1 MEPCKLSGLAAV
13 DDKGTTSG
21 FEASISL
28 PEPLDWLRSWRPES
42 RLGWL
47 RCGGDDAD
55 HIGWAYSPSRKKRP
69 CTRCSERL
77 LPYAHVYGIRVR
89 ISLLL
94 PTVDTSRLYTDGD
107 YLLIILRQLAED
119 RHTALFPE
127 PGSENPPPAMLN
139 RPRSQAPTHVLV
151 SAPTSTLVV
160 RLCARLTRAMSV
172 FLSYSDRARLHP
184 RTEVTGL

>member
-77 LPYAHVYGIRVR
+77 LPYAHVYGIR
-89 ISLLL
+89 
-94 PTVDTSRLYTDGD
+94 
-107 YLLIILRQLAED
+107 LAED

-151 SAPTSTLVV
+151 SAPTSTLVTGTATV
-160 RLCARLTRAMSV
+160 ALATAKRMMPAT
-172 FLSYSDRARLHP
+172 SDHAKCHKSTP
-184 RTEVTGL
+184 ADVTTTGA